1 MAWSKLVAK
10 IIRVHKLFPEHSK
23 GSTSAFVVVT
33 FDSQQFRTS
42 TKFKDVSPS
51 WNESFYFDM
60 SDEHNLDKLALEAS
74 VYGVDKSIESS
85 RSLLGKV
92 SLCVTPDSTRDVM
105 YYPLLKNGVF
115 PREAKGVLALQV
127 CITNE
132 VSIRFQEPMNNGM
145 RPLQFSSAMRLCVE
159 VVSAHDLLPKDEQGS
174 ASTCVKLS
182 FDYHQFQT
190 TVKEKDLNPMW
201 NERFYF
207 DVWDPSSLS
216 ELVLE
221 ACVYNVNRSLK
232 GSKSSLGVVRLN
244 SYSFLSYSDDAA
256 TSYHPLEQSGMFS
269 PRVTGGLRLRVYITS
284 EPSRG
289 APNPISLPLNQSSA
303 YAISFEILKQMTN
316 NFSTERK
323 LGQGSS
329 GVVYK
334 GVLKTRETIAVKKI
348 VPSWMPGSQ
357 EQFQNEV
364 YHLMMLKHPNIVR
377 FLGYCYE
384 TWNEVQL
391 CNGKHVFAEVTE
403 RLLCLEYL
411 PKGSLD
417 KHLSDESSGLDWST
431 RYNIIEGICYGLC
444 HLHEQT
450 DTKIIHLDLKPA
462 NILLDDRMVPKITDF
477 GLSRLLDQQ
486 QTLYTESR
494 HGTFGYM
501 PPEIFHGGTIT
512 PKSDIFSLGVIIM
525 EVITGHKDYPD
536 VTRESPD
543 DYIERALTK
552 WRVVLQI
559 SPCNESLETYSKQI
573 KRCIQVILSNYANY
587 NVLYEE

>member
-1 MAWSKLVAK
+1 MAWSKLVVK
-10 IIRVHKLFPEHSK
+10 VIRVHKLFPEHSK
-23 GSTSAFVVVT
+23 DSTSAFVVVT
-33 FDSQQFRTS
+33 FDSRQFRTS

-60 SDEHNLDKLALEAS
+60 SDEYNLDKLALEAF
-74 VYGVDKSIESS
+74 VYGVDKSTQSS

-92 SLCVTPDSTRDVM
+92 SLCVTPDSMKDVM
-105 YYPLLKNGVF
+105 YYPLQKNGAF
-115 PREAKGVLALQV
+115 PREAKGVLALHV
-127 CITNE
+127 CITDE
-132 VSIRFQEPMNNGM
+132 ASIRSQEPMNTSM
-145 RPLQFSSAMRLCVE
+145 RSLQLSSAMRLCVE
-159 VVSAHDLLPKDEQGS
+159 VVSAHDLMPKDEQGS
-174 ASTCVKLS
+174 ANTCVELS
-182 FDYHQFQT
+182 FDYHQFHT
-190 TVKEKDLNPMW
+190 AVKEKDLNPVW

-207 DVWDPSSLS
+207 DVWDPSSLPA
-216 ELVLE
+216 LVLE
-221 ACVYNVNRSLK
+221 ACVYNVNKSLK
-232 GSKSSLGVVRLN
+232 GSKSFLGVVRLN

-256 TSYHPLEQSGMFS
+256 TSYHPLQQSGMFS

-284 EPSRG
+284 EPSGG
-289 APNPISLPLNQSSA
+289 APNPIGFPQNQSSA
-303 YAISFEILKQMTN
+303 YAVPFQNLKQMTN
-316 NFSTERK
+316 NFCTDRK
-323 LGQGSS
+323 LGQGNS

-334 GVLKTRETIAVKKI
+334 GVLKNREMIAVKRI
-348 VPSWMPGSQ
+348 VSSWMPGSQ

-384 TWNEVQL
+384 TRNEVKL
-391 CNGKHVFAEVTE
+391 CNGKRVFAEVAE

-417 KHLSDESSGLDWST
+417 KYLSDESSGLDWST

-444 HLHEQT
+444 HLHEQI
-450 DTKIIHLDLKPA
+450 DKKIIHLDLKPP

-501 PPEIFHGGTIT
+501 PPEIFHGGTVT

-525 EVITGHKDYPD
+525 EVITGCRDYPD

-543 DYIERALTK
+543 
-552 WRVVLQI
+552 
-559 SPCNESLETYSKQI
+559 
-573 KRCIQVILSNYANY
+573 
-587 NVLYEE
+587 